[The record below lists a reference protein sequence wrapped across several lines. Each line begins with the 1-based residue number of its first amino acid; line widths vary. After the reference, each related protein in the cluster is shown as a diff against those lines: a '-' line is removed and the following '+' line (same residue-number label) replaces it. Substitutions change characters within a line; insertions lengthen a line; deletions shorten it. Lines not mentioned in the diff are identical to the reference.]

1 MVNSNNSLEDKLF
14 KNLKVKKEP
23 NTVFIL
29 SAPRTGSTYL
39 YQLIAK
45 TFQLPYISNA
55 TNEIYP
61 LNPII
66 GLIIQS
72 QVNVSISLSNK
83 FGKTEGIFQPSEG
96 SYVLSNWFG
105 GGHPSQTVSNK
116 ILKGKDKHF
125 RTTLAASEII
135 FNGAPLIIKNT
146 WNCFRISSIRNLLPK
161 AKFIW
166 LKRDIRKAA
175 VSDLEARYIIKG
187 NPREWNSATPSNV
200 EELKLLP
207 PTHQVIENQF
217 EINRSIETNL
227 QNIPNENWISLW
239 YEDVL
244 ENANNELKKISSFLN
259 RSYIFNNYTDKIKKK
274 KRVTSSENEK
284 EINKYV
290 NSHSKRFKKNLY
302 LKNLS
307 IDLLS

>member
-1 MVNSNNSLEDKLF
+1 MVTSNNSLEDKLF

-72 QVNVSISLSNK
+72 KVNVSIPLSNK
-83 FGKTEGIFQPSEG
+83 FGKTKGIFQPSEG
-96 SYVLSNWFG
+96 SYVLLNWFG
-105 GGHPSQTVSNK
+105 GGHPSQTVTKK
-116 ILKGKDKHF
+116 ILKGKNKHF
-125 RTTLAASEII
+125 RATLAASEII
-135 FNGAPLIIKNT
+135 FNGAPLIIKNP
-146 WNCFRISSIRNLLPK
+146 WNCFRISSIRKLLPK

-166 LKRDIRKAA
+166 LKRDIRKSAA
-175 VSDLEARYIIKG
+175 SDLESRYLTKK
-187 NPREWNSATPSNV
+187 NPNKWNSATPSNI
-200 EELKLLP
+200 EKLKLLP
-207 PTHQVIENQF
+207 PVHQVIENQF
-217 EINRSIETNL
+217 EFNRSIKANL
-227 QNIPNENWISLW
+227 KNIPSKNWITLW
-239 YEDVL
+239 YEDIL
-244 ENANNELKKISSFLN
+244 EDTNVELKKISSFLN
-259 RSYIFNNYTDKIKKK
+259 RDYKFTTNANKIKKK
-274 KRVTSSENEK
+274 IRNISSEEQK

-290 NSHSKRFKKNLY
+290 NIHSKRFKENLY
-302 LKNLS
+302 
-307 IDLLS
+307 

>member
-1 MVNSNNSLEDKLF
+1 MGVSINSLGDKLLE
-14 KNLKVKKEP
+14 NLKVEEEP
-23 NTVFIL
+23 NTIFIL

-72 QVNVSISLSNK
+72 KVNVSISLSNK

-116 ILKGKDKHF
+116 ILKGKDHHF
-125 RTTLAASEII
+125 RSTLAVSEMI
-135 FNGAPLIIKNT
+135 FNGAPLIIKNP
-146 WNCFRISSIRNLLPK
+146 WNCFRISSIRKLLPK

-166 LKRDIRKAA
+166 LKRDIRESAA
-175 VSDLEARYIIKG
+175 SDLESRYITKG
-187 NPREWNSATPSNV
+187 NPREWNSATPSNI
-200 EELKLLP
+200 EKLKLLP
-207 PTHQVIENQF
+207 PEHQVIENQF
-217 EINRSIETNL
+217 EFNRSIKESL
-227 QNIPNENWISLW
+227 KNISSKNWITLW
-239 YEDVL
+239 YEDILKDTNV
-244 ENANNELKKISSFLN
+244 ELKKISSFLN
-259 RSYIFNNYTDKIKKK
+259 RDYKFTTNVDKVEKKI
-274 KRVTSSENEK
+274 RDISSEEQK

-290 NSHSKRFKKNLY
+290 NIHSKRFKENLY
-302 LKNLS
+302 
-307 IDLLS
+307 